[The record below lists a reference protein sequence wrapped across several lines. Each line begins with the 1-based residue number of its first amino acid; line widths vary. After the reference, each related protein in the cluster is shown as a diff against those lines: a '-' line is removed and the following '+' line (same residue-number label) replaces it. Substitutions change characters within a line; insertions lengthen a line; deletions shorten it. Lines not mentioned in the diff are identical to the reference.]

1 MKFQKLNIVSLIVLV
16 LILFSSCKKDD
27 SSNITDIVV
36 NGNWKISLFQEDGSV
51 KTSDYSGYS
60 FIFNSNNTISATKN
74 SLSTNG
80 TWSSGNDDSKS
91 KLVINFGSVSP
102 LDELNEDWEI
112 LEKSSSIIKLK
123 HISGG
128 DGSIDYLNF
137 DKN

>member
-137 DKN
+137 EKN

>member
-36 NGNWKISLFQEDGSV
+36 NGNWKISLFQEDGSI
-51 KTSDYSGYS
+51 KTSNYSGYS

-74 SLSTNG
+74 SQSTNG
-80 TWSSGNDDSKS
+80 SWSSGNDDSKS

-137 DKN
+137 EKN

>member
-1 MKFQKLNIVSLIVLV
+1 MKFQKLNIVSFIVLV

-36 NGNWKISLFQEDGSV
+36 SGNWKISLFQEDGSI
-51 KTSDYSGYS
+51 KTSNYSGYS

-74 SLSTNG
+74 SQSTNG
-80 TWSSGNDDSKS
+80 SWSSGNDDSKS

-137 DKN
+137 EKN

>member
-36 NGNWKISLFQEDGSV
+36 SGNWKISLFQEDGSI
-51 KTSDYSGYS
+51 KTSNYSGYS

-74 SLSTNG
+74 SQSTNG
-80 TWSSGNDDSKS
+80 SWSSGNDDSKS

-137 DKN
+137 EKN

>member
-128 DGSIDYLNF
+128 DGSDR
-137 DKN
+137 KSVV